1 MVPIFT
7 KDDRA
12 VLFVH
17 VPKTGGTTVEKMMVG
32 AGWEVGFRATPR
44 THPTQSRLHRVSPQ
58 HYHADLLAQTLK
70 LDRFDAAFLVT
81 RDPLARFRSEYAMR
95 NKRGPGAGSAAHVE
109 EWTRS
114 VARRVR
120 RNPSVLDNHLR
131 PQHEFLV
138 PGARVFRLEDG
149 MESIVRTLNDEWR
162 LGLADDVPQHLH
174 SGRDGRVASG
184 DVAVNDFVEGWVRDF
199 YAQDYRLLGYA

>member
-1 MVPIFT
+1 VPIFT
-7 KDDRA
+7 RDDRA

-17 VPKTGGTTVEKMMVG
+17 VPKTGGTTLEKMMVG

-44 THPTQSRLHRVSPQ
+44 THPAQAPLHRVSPQ
-58 HYHADLLAQTLK
+58 HYHADLLAQTLR
-70 LDRFDAAFLVT
+70 LDRFDTTFVVT

-95 NKRGPGAGSAAHVE
+95 NKRHAAAGTAAHVE

-114 VARRVR
+114 IARRVR

-149 MESIVRTLNDEWR
+149 MGAIVGALNEDAG
-162 LGLADDVPQHLH
+162 LGLSHAVPQHLL
-174 SGRDGRVASG
+174 SGRDGRIASR
-184 DVAVNDFVEGWVRDF
+184 DVQVNAAVERWVREF
-199 YAQDYRLLGYA
+199 YARDYELLDYA

>member
-1 MVPIFT
+1 MPIFT
-7 KDDRA
+7 RDDRA

-17 VPKTGGTTVEKMMVG
+17 VPKTGGTTIEKMMVG

-70 LDRFDAAFLVT
+70 LDRFDATFLVT

-95 NKRGPGAGSAAHVE
+95 NKRHPEAGTAAHVE

-114 VARRVR
+114 IIRRVR
-120 RNPSVLDNHLR
+120 VNPSVLDNHVR

-138 PGARVFRLEDG
+138 PGARLFRLEDG
-149 MESIVRTLNDEWR
+149 MATIVRSLNEDWG
-162 LGLADDVPQHLH
+162 LGLSEDVPRHLL
-174 SGRDGRVASG
+174 SGSNGLIASR
-184 DVAVNDFVEGWVRDF
+184 DVAVTAFVEGWVRDF
-199 YAQDYRLLGYA
+199 YAQDYELLGYA